1 MTMLLSYAD
10 VLTGIK
16 TGASFARQKW
26 PADTSIRLRT
36 GVISSSEYQKTE
48 GKTFFGVS
56 LSLFEV
62 HQPDGYTVFP
72 GLEMVLPNGNVVDY
86 LASMIDQLACDWK
99 RVESK

>member
-1 MTMLLSYAD
+1 MNMLLSYAD

-36 GVISSSEYQKTE
+36 GVISSSEYQKIE
-48 GKTFFGVS
+48 GNVFFGLP

-72 GLEMVLPNGNVVDY
+72 GIEMVLSNGKVVDY

-99 RVESK
+99 RVETK

>member
-1 MTMLLSYAD
+1 VSTLLSYAD

-36 GVISSSEYQKTE
+36 GVISSSEYQKME
-48 GKTFFGVS
+48 GRVYYGLP

-62 HQPDGYTVFP
+62 HKQSRYTIFP
-72 GLEMVLPNGNVVDY
+72 GIEMKLPNGAVVDF
-86 LASMIDQLACDWK
+86 LASMADQLACDWK
-99 RVESK
+99 RVGN

>member
-1 MTMLLSYAD
+1 MLLSYAD

-36 GVISSSEYQKTE
+36 GVISSSEYQKTV
-48 GKTFFGVS
+48 GRAFLGLP

-62 HQPDGYTVFP
+62 HQQDGYTIFP
-72 GLEMVLPNGNVVDY
+72 GLEMTLSNGQVVDF
-86 LASMIDQLACDWK
+86 LASMVDQLACDWK
-99 RVESK
+99 RVETK